1 MKDIVDRF
9 WKYVFYIGVLSLVL
23 NVLMLTP
30 AFFMLSVLDKVLTSR
45 SNETLLVLLGLAL
58 YALVIVGVLF
68 SLQSRLFDRFGAA
81 FKKNLAPR
89 VMEISLRGMRQ
100 PELAQ
105 HGLDDVN
112 ELESFLTG
120 QGIKAFFE
128 LPWIPIFILVLYLFH
143 PALAVTALVLT
154 VVLLGLTVAED
165 RLTAAHQKRA
175 NELSRRA
182 STFAF
187 VARQNAETISALGM
201 QAGATARW
209 SLLNDDA
216 LDHGS
221 RAARASS
228 RIQGVAKFVRVGGQM
243 LGLAVGAYLVL
254 NLQDVSAGIMIASLL
269 IMGRVMAPI
278 DHVIGAWKSFVG
290 ARAAYGRLSRL
301 LAETEAA
308 QVATVRLPRPRGE
321 VFVEQLY
328 FHISREQRILNGIQF
343 KLAAGESLGIIG
355 PSGSGKT
362 TLARMMVGLLKPTQG
377 HVRLDG
383 ADVYHWA
390 ASDLGQYL
398 GYLPQEVVL
407 FPGTVAENI
416 ARMGDPEAHTDAVI
430 EAAKKAG
437 AHGMILNLPKGY
449 ATEVGEGGARLSG
462 GQRQLVGLARA
473 LFGDPSLVVL
483 DEPNANLDS
492 AAEASL
498 IEVIRDLKRRNVT
511 VAVITHKPS
520 VVRDVD
526 RLLVLR
532 GGEQNLFGRNEDV
545 LRVLNA
551 AQVPKLAARN
561 KLAAIPDTTSEDEQP
576 NAEEAK

>member
-1 MKDIVDRF
+1 MKAIVEPF
-9 WKYVFYIGVLSLVL
+9 WKYVSYIGALSFVI

-45 SNETLLVLLGLAL
+45 SNMTLLVLLGLAL
-58 YALVIVGVLF
+58 YALVIAGILF
-68 SLQSRLFDRFGAA
+68 SLQSRLFNRFGAA
-81 FKKNLAPR
+81 FKKVLAPR
-89 VMEISLRGMRQ
+89 VLDISLRGIRQ
-100 PELAQ
+100 PELAR

-128 LPWIPIFILVLYLFH
+128 LPWIPIFIFVLYLFH
-143 PALAVTALVLT
+143 PALALTALVLAL
-154 VVLLGLTVAED
+154 VLFALALAED

-175 NELSRRA
+175 NEFSRRA

-201 QAGATARW
+201 QAAAVSRW
-209 SLLNDDA
+209 SLLNDAA

-221 RAARASS
+221 RAARTSS

-243 LGLAVGAYLVL
+243 FGLAVGAYLLL
-254 NLQDVSAGIMIASLL
+254 NVQDVSAGIMIASLL
-269 IMGRVMAPI
+269 IMGRTLTPI

-290 ARAAYGRLSRL
+290 ARTAYGRLSRL
-301 LAETEAA
+301 LAETQSA
-308 QVATVRLPRPRGE
+308 QAATVRLPRPRGE

-328 FHISREQRILNGIQF
+328 FHLSREQQILNGIHF
-343 KLAAGESLGIIG
+343 TLEAGESVGIIG

-362 TLARMMVGLLKPTQG
+362 TLARMIVGLLKPSQG

-383 ADVYHWA
+383 ADVYQWA
-390 ASDLGQYL
+390 ASDLGQYV

-437 AHGMILNLPKGY
+437 AHGMILKLPKGY

-473 LFGDPSLVVL
+473 LFGNPSLVVL

-498 IEVIRDLKRRNVT
+498 IEAMGELKQRNVT
-511 VAVITHKPS
+511 VAIITHKPS

-532 GGEQNLFGRNEDV
+532 GGRQNLFGRNEDV

-551 AQVPKLAARN
+551 AQPPKLAARD
-561 KLAAIPDTTSEDEQP
+561 KRAALPSQPREEQP
-576 NAEEAK
+576 TLEEAQ